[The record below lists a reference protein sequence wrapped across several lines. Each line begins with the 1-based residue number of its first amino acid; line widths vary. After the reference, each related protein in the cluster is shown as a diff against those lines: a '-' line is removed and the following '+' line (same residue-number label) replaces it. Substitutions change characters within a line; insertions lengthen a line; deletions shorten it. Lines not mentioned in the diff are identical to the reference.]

1 MKTNHEILHGIS
13 LQNILEKLIEVYG
26 FDGLDQRLKM
36 NCFSHNPSMKSSL
49 KFLRTTPWAREKVE
63 FLYISYIKDIS

>member
-26 FDGLDQRLKM
+26 FGGLDERLKM
-36 NCFSHNPSMKSSL
+36 NCFSHNPSVKSSL

-63 FLYISYIKDIS
+63 SLYISYIQDIS